1 MVPYVVALLM
11 LVTAS
16 DARQGNKQFLRPQNE
31 APLFNG
37 DITHIKGEY
46 VVVLKAKVDVT
57 KHVEKLRQ
65 SLSKDERI
73 IAAFDFEP
81 FIGYGAILLDRTVTT
96 LRGNQ
101 DVEYIE
107 HNIEAKISVCT
118 EQNGAPWG
126 IRRTVKAALPLQN
139 TYSYNALTA
148 GAAIDVYVLDSGID
162 VAHVDFG
169 GRASWGVA
177 VDSTQAGGGH
187 HALDGTS
194 MAAPHVSGAVAKYL
208 STFAANAQPTPA
220 QVKTWLIQAA
230 GDGTVT
236 NVPNATPNKL
246 LQYKDC

>member
-101 DVEYIE
+101 DVEME
-107 HNIEAKISVCT
+107 HHGASGGQSKLHFRCRTLTRTTLSLQ
-118 EQNGAPWG
+118 EQ
-126 IRRTVKAALPLQN
+126 PLM
-139 TYSYNALTA
+139 YMCL
-148 GAAIDVYVLDSGID
+148 
-162 VAHVDFG
+162 
-169 GRASWGVA
+169 
-177 VDSTQAGGGH
+177 TQA
-187 HALDGTS
+187 LMS
-194 MAAPHVSGAVAKYL
+194 L
-208 STFAANAQPTPA
+208 
-220 QVKTWLIQAA
+220 TWTLEEEHLGEAI
-230 GDGTVT
+230 
-236 NVPNATPNKL
+236 
-246 LQYKDC
+246 